1 MVRDCGMA
9 PYAASAREKAIVC
22 LSTDAR
28 FRCNSEVRNDG
39 NARAQRKNLGILAK
53 GLGAFHNGQSV
64 DPPIAAALCY
74 SGTTSP
80 EPPNSLGKSFNLV
93 SPSRIGST
101 VSA

>member
-1 MVRDCGMA
+1 MLGWNGAGPISAAQAEDFLSWPRYGADRA
-9 PYAASAREKAIVC
+9 PGPPLRLLK
-22 LSTDAR
+22 
-28 FRCNSEVRNDG
+28 
-39 NARAQRKNLGILAK
+39 
-53 GLGAFHNGQSV
+53 
-64 DPPIAAALCY
+64 PIAKSLPPLIRALSGWADQAVVAGLLAPFY